1 MIPHLY
7 FRRQPYQRFLRCLT
21 PGCGYVARTPG
32 SHVAHANGRTRDE
45 VALDD

>member
-7 FRRQPYQRFLRCLT
+7 FRRDVRFQKHLRCVS
-21 PGCGYVARTPG
+21 CGYVARTPG

-45 VALDD
+45 EAL